1 MLNELEIR
9 KEIARLEYEEP
20 SYLNYEKLATL
31 YIIRTEM
38 NKARDTEQGIAPNI
52 ERRYS
57 TSAESKQAR
66 AVGNYGDSDFLL
78 AIADKAPGGVWPIID
93 ELAESLRVMQPRTYA
108 ALMHKI
114 NAL

>member
-20 SYLNYEKLATL
+20 SYPNYEKLATL
-31 YIIRTEM
+31 YIIRSEM
-38 NKARDTEQGIAPNI
+38 SKAEEQRIAPSI

-57 TSAESKQAR
+57 SSIEPERT
-66 AVGNYGDSDFLL
+66 VGNYGDSDFLL
-78 AIADKAPGGVWPIID
+78 AVADKAPGAVWTIID

-108 ALMHKI
+108 AFMHKI